1 MKLIDN
7 LITAA
12 PVLGILIGA
21 FFGVLIVSGI
31 IAVPVCNWM
40 ERKGWLK

>member
-1 MKLIDN
+1 MQTIDSLI
-7 LITAA
+7 IAA

-21 FFGVLIVSGI
+21 FFGLLIVTGI

-40 ERKGWLK
+40 ERKGWL